1 MITRTALTGPGEPV
15 TFRIAVAG
23 KGGTGK
29 TTFSTYMVR
38 YLSERGKTPIL
49 AIDADPNSCLG
60 TMLGADQCQT
70 IGDLREELLRDKDDL
85 PAGISKPQYVE
96 MKVRTAMSEEDDFD
110 LLVMGRPEGTGCYCY
125 VNSVLRSFMDNLGEG
140 YAYVVMDNEA
150 GLEHLSRRTTNDVDV
165 MFLISDPSR
174 IGIESAARVRDLA
187 KEMELNV
194 KAFHLVVSRA
204 GDVEVLRPIAE
215 EFGFSE
221 VETVPHDPK
230 LEDASLR
237 GMSLMELDSRAKS
250 YLAVSDIAKR
260 HVPGL

>member
-1 MITRTALTGPGEPV
+1 M

-29 TTFSTYMVR
+29 TTFSTLMVR
-38 YLSERGKTPIL
+38 YLVERGKTPIL

-60 TMLGADQCQT
+60 TMLGTDRCPT

-96 MKVRTAMSEEDDFD
+96 MKVRTAMAEEDDFD

-125 VNSVLRSFMDNLGEG
+125 VNSVLRSFMDTLGEG

-150 GLEHLSRRTTNDVDV
+150 GLEHLSRRTTNDVDA

-174 IGIESAARVRDLA
+174 IGIESAARVKELA
-187 KEMELNV
+187 IEMELNV
-194 KAFHLVVSRA
+194 KAFHLVVSRST
-204 GDVEVLRPIAE
+204 DLEVLRPIAE

-221 VETVPHDPK
+221 VNTVPMDPE
-230 LEDASLR
+230 LQEASLR
-237 GMSLMELDSRAKS
+237 GITLMDLDGR
-250 YLAVSDIAKR
+250 AVSYRAVQDIAKR
-260 HVPGL
+260 LVPGL